1 MDWLKQ
7 IAPTIASALGGPLVG
22 LAYEAISKVL
32 NISPQDAKSIIEDGK
47 LTSDQI
53 AQIKIAE
60 INLKNTEDS
69 LGLNFESLAVQD
81 RKSARDMQSQTKS
94 IIPAVLS
101 VGITIGFFGILIAL
115 MNKPDLGSSQ
125 ALMIM
130 LGSLGTAWVSI
141 IAFWFGSTHSGQRK
155 DEMIYNSSPTQ

>member
-7 IAPTIASALGGPLVG
+7 IAPTIATALVGPLGG
-22 LAYEAISKVL
+22 LAYEAISKVF
-32 NISPQDAKSIIEDGK
+32 NVSPDEAQSIIENGK

-53 AQIKIAE
+53 SQIKIAE
-60 INLKNTEDS
+60 IELKKTEDS
-69 LGLNFESLAVQD
+69 LGLNFESLAVED

-94 IIPAVLS
+94 LIPSILS

-141 IAFWFGSTHSGQRK
+141 IAFWFGASHNGQRK
-155 DEMIYNSSPTQ
+155 DEMIYNSSPTP